1 MVVVG
6 GGWKGNGGVGVGLMG
21 GWKGGRGADLK
32 IFGQSNW

>member
-6 GGWKGNGGVGVGLMG
+6 GGWKGKGGGLMG